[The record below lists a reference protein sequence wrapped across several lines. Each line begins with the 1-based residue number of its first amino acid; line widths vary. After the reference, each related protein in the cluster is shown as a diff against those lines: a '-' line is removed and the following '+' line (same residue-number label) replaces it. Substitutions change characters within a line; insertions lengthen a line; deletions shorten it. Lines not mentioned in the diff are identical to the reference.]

1 MKQGHFIL
9 SASIAA
15 ALAGA
20 TVLAQPAVAGNFVT
34 AAGTS
39 EAPRATQTINNQLA
53 FPVAKSHLK
62 FIEKT
67 APTKPLADSFKM
79 NHLQLVLKP
88 SAARQAALAS
98 LIADQ
103 HNPKSPRFNQWLTPA
118 QFGESYGVMD
128 SDIAAVT
135 SWLQAQGFTVN
146 NVYPNKSQIDFSGT
160 AGQVK
165 AAFHTQENIYE
176 FGTGTATEQHIAN
189 AGDISIPAALKDVVA
204 GVMGLNDFHPKTTA
218 KTIKGAKWDATKKAM
233 VSSQSSAS
241 SKADGKSMA
250 ISVNRDGSN
259 PQNTLRVLVP
269 NDLVTMYGIRTIR
282 NNGVTGKG
290 VTIALVEGAGI
301 FESDWT
307 NFTTAFN
314 LAQYGGTL
322 TQFQPAP
329 STGTNNCLD
338 PNVAEGGGYPIESEE
353 TVANAEWATAIAPG
367 ANIQVAACADFDAN
381 NNLTTSNFFGGV
393 FIAANN
399 LVNEASGRPDIISA
413 TNFYGEFFTDSASKT
428 AIDLMWAQA
437 DAEGISVFVGTG
449 DSGSNASFASLF
461 GQTETING
469 SYGNTA
475 VDANALATSPNV
487 TAVGGT
493 DLADMLDGTTSKY
506 FAAAPSVVGGSALS
520 YVPEIPWNESCGNG
534 VAATSMGYTS
544 AVSFCDAAV
553 AYYLHPAPLVTPLGY
568 QEYSWQASLAGGG
581 GPSSVDPKPAW
592 QRQVYNA
599 AADQSRDIPDVA
611 LFAGS
616 FGNDTAVV
624 TCSYGYPCTP
634 DFTPGTPTNPNP
646 AGVGYLLGGTSV
658 STPMFAGIQAL
669 IDQGLAARGMPL
681 DQGNAAPT
689 LYALAANEYGGAGQ
703 PNSAGLSACNA
714 NNGADGT
721 SGCVF
726 HNITRGSNST
736 GCFSYTGTGQYA
748 EDTFT
753 TPNCY
758 YYNSFVIENTGFDT
772 LTYNVGLTTSDAN
785 PTSYTPANKAYSAQP
800 GWSFA
805 SGLGSV
811 NTTNLLIAWRAYVHA
826 PPAP

>member
-1 MKQGHFIL
+1 MKQGHLIL

-39 EAPRATQTINNQLA
+39 EAPRVTQTINNQLA

-250 ISVNRDGSN
+250 ISVNRDGTN

-290 VTIALVEGAGI
+290 VTIALVEGAGM
-301 FESDWT
+301 FESDWA
-307 NFTTAFN
+307 NFTAAFN

-338 PNVAEGGGYPIESEE
+338 ANVTQGGGYPIESEE
-353 TVANAEWATAIAPG
+353 TVVNAEWATAIAPG
-367 ANIQVAACADFDAN
+367 ANIQVANCADFDAN
-381 NNLTTSNFFGGV
+381 GNLTTSNFFGGV
-393 FIAANN
+393 FIAATN

-461 GQTETING
+461 GQTQTIDG
-469 SYGNTA
+469 AYGGTA

-506 FAAAPSVVGGSALS
+506 FAATPSIVGGSALS

-544 AVSFCDAAV
+544 AVSFCNAAV
-553 AYYLHPAPLVTPLGY
+553 DYYLHPAPLLTPLGY
-568 QEYSWQASLAGGG
+568 QQYSWQSSMAGGG
-581 GPSSVDPKPAW
+581 GPSSVDSKPAW
-592 QRQVYNA
+592 QRQIYNA
-599 AADQSRDIPDVA
+599 AADQSRDVPDVA

-616 FGNDTAVV
+616 FGNDTAVA
-624 TCSYGYPCTP
+624 TCSSGYPCTP
-634 DFTPGTPTNPNP
+634 DFTPGTPTNTNP